1 MDGAVIPANQVSEA
15 LPWRDGRKPIWIL
28 NMGLAPGEDVHE
40 SRAAVDSLAFLTR
53 QTQNVH
59 FYAVWND

>member
-15 LPWRDGRKPIWIL
+15 LLWREGLKLIWIL

-40 SRAAVDSLAFLTR
+40 LRVAVDLLAFLTR

-59 FYAVWND
+59 FYTAWND